1 MTSQMTRGRI
11 SKYIAGYSFAR
22 CERSIYSH
30 MEKFAPK
37 TDIWV
42 EEVLKDIS
50 FEVTQQPLHTYD
62 CTRTSAASQSA
73 CKYSHVVASTV
84 VPSLV
89 APVRIYARFM
99 RHSSTAAAPLRSVSY
114 IKLAPLQVAHLRIQ
128 RDNGVQPKARTTE
141 SQLQGVARGEAAEAY
156 RRPSVEADR

>member
-1 MTSQMTRGRI
+1 
-11 SKYIAGYSFAR
+11 
-22 CERSIYSH
+22 

-89 APVRIYARFM
+89 APVCKVHA
-99 RHSSTAAAPLRSVSY
+99 S
-114 IKLAPLQVAHLRIQ
+114 
-128 RDNGVQPKARTTE
+128 
-141 SQLQGVARGEAAEAY
+141 
-156 RRPSVEADR
+156 